1 MRKYPDQEKVLSI
14 YQDNPPINIIQLTRL
29 YHDKYLSK
37 GPGRVIDDPKK
48 GRHKMTRKPAIKTSE
63 LHRLAQYINELT
75 DSPAEAY
82 TQDNARKWTANP
94 GHYYIDGA
102 YGGFKLLRIVKGG
115 GSTDV
120 LGSGY
125 STKRDLFNQLHAYIQ
140 GLNYRK

>member
-1 MRKYPDQEKVLSI
+1 M
-14 YQDNPPINIIQLTRL
+14 
-29 YHDKYLSK
+29 
-37 GPGRVIDDPKK
+37 K

-115 GSTDV
+115 ESTDV

-125 STKRDLFNQLHAYIQ
+125 TTKRDLFNQLHAYIQ